1 MSNNIVDHE
10 TEQATRKILT
20 YWFGSALASTW
31 QITDRT
37 VVATAELVDATSK
50 CSGLFKFVPTPS
62 GAFNGVGIVG
72 TMAYHYAKDAV
83 KRAVTD
89 NSYYNS
95 CIKDQAVRRRSVIEE
110 TTY

>member
-1 MSNNIVDHE
+1 MGNNVVDHD

-20 YWFGSALASTW
+20 YWFGSTLVGTW

-37 VVATAELVDATSK
+37 VVATAELVDATAK

-62 GAFNGVGIVG
+62 SAMSGVGIIG
-72 TMAYHYAKDAV
+72 SMAFNYAKDAV
-83 KRAVTD
+83 KRAATD
-89 NSYYNS
+89 NSYYNT
-95 CIKDQAVRRRSVIEE
+95 CVKDQAVRRRSVIEE